1 VLTAEDQQQIERVT
15 RIAPQYPYWHRI
27 AAGMDRIDPAEAP
40 FMELHRQTMKLQSE

>member
-1 VLTAEDQQQIERVT
+1 LLEQVT

-40 FMELHRQTMKLQSE
+40 FIELYRQTMKQQKQ